1 MSDTQY
7 QAGILAGL
15 TPGALLLCSL
25 CVGNTHVEA
34 STAFHSSNPAFAY
47 FWPPNTI
54 VTHHIWSIRHTVPAD
69 RRSVYH

>member
-15 TPGALLLCSL
+15 TPGALPLCSL

-34 STAFHSSNPAFAY
+34 NTAFDNSNPAFAY
-47 FWPPNTI
+47 LATRYYRYSSHLEYK
-54 VTHHIWSIRHTVPAD
+54 TYRAC
-69 RRSVYH
+69 